1 MEVDVWIFYTG
12 SALLGSVLLESKI
25 ENEVVVTVDSQ
36 VTISVWNTLPHV
48 SLIVTNIT
56 TFRSMLH
63 PLLAIMCPYP
73 TLHFIC
79 IFSHGV
85 HTLISCILGS
95 YYGYRYVLFA
105 FLQKNCYREK
115 KISVGKNFHVD

>member
-25 ENEVVVTVDSQ
+25 ENEVVVTADSQ

-63 PLLAIMCPYP
+63 PLLAIINVSLPYTP
-73 TLHFIC
+73 FY
-79 IFSHGV
+79 SY
-85 HTLISCILGS
+85 ILSWGT
-95 YYGYRYVLFA
+95 YFN
-105 FLQKNCYREK
+105 FLYTW
-115 KISVGKNFHVD
+115 